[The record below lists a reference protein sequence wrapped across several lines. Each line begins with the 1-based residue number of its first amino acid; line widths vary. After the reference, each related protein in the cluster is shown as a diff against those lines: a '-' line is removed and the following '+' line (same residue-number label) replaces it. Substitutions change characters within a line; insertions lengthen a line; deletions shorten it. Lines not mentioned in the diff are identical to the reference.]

1 MLFLYWFILNKLIT
15 HRVLIVIQ
23 TLTPKYIVL
32 GEINVQ
38 MYTATEEIFQKYGE
52 KSFLKLTLNGCINNN
67 VDESVYKFQC
77 LYLIF

>member
-1 MLFLYWFILNKLIT
+1 MLNKLIT
-15 HRVLIVIQ
+15 HRVLIIIQ

-38 MYTATEEIFQKYGE
+38 MYIATIGTEEIFQKYGE
-52 KSFLKLTLNGCINNN
+52 KSLSKLTLNGYINDN